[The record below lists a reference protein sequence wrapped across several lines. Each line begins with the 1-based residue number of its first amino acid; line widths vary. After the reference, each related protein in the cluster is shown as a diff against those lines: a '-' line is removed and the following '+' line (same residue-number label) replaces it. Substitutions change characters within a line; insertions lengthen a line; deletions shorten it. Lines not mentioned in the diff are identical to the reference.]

1 MVASY
6 DREDLLNTFID
17 GLYVNHVKPSFLPKG
32 FVLRSGTISFRI
44 QSMKSFYLTTA
55 IDYAN
60 GSPHLGHAYEKVLA
74 DAIARTKRLQGSSV
88 KFVTG
93 LDEHG
98 QKVQQGAETE
108 GIAPLERCDRI
119 ADEFQSMLELL
130 SISNDDYIRTTE
142 QRHKQVVAGLLQD
155 LYDRGEI
162 YQAEYQG
169 FYSTRAEQFLQEK
182 DQVDGKWPEI
192 FGEVTRITE
201 KNYFFKLSKY
211 QGWLLSHLEE
221 NPGFIEPAHRQNQVL
236 EFLKEPLNDLC
247 ISRPKERLS
256 WGIPLP
262 FDEGF
267 VTYVWFDALVNY
279 VTAAGYGDESFE
291 QFWPADLH
299 VIGKDILAPPHAVYW
314 PIMLKASNLDLPNQI
329 LAHGWWTSSGE
340 KMSKS
345 TGETVDPLSL
355 AERFEPD
362 VFRYFVLREMTVGN
376 DAEFSLE
383 RFESRYRADL
393 GNDLGNLLSRL
404 LHMTATYAGGVA
416 PEAILNEE
424 PEQTIK
430 SLWTM
435 TEEQTLSYF
444 SSYQFNQGLEKTF
457 SFIRGI
463 NKYADERK
471 PWKLA
476 KSDIPEDRLALQTCL
491 AVMIES
497 LRLASCLLAP
507 VMPSVHG
514 KINERLGMDSCT
526 SWKEDLIWDHRLE
539 GRKLREKIILFP
551 RDT

>member
-1 MVASY
+1 
-6 DREDLLNTFID
+6 
-17 GLYVNHVKPSFLPKG
+17 
-32 FVLRSGTISFRI
+32 
-44 QSMKSFYLTTA
+44 MKSYYLTTA

-60 GSPHLGHAYEKVLA
+60 GSPHLGHAYEKILTDV
-74 DAIARTKRLQGSSV
+74 IARANRLHGKSV

-108 GIAPLERCDRI
+108 GVKPIDRCDRI
-119 ADEFQSMLELL
+119 AEEFQSMLELL
-130 SISNDDYIRTTE
+130 EISNDDYIRTTQE
-142 QRHKQVVAGLLQD
+142 RHKKVVARLLQD
-155 LYDRGEI
+155 LFDRGEI

-182 DQVDGKWPEI
+182 DKVDGEWPEI
-192 FGEVTRITE
+192 FGEVTEITE

-211 QGWLLSHLEE
+211 QDWLVSHLEE
-221 NPGFIEPAHRQNQVL
+221 NPSFIEPAHRQTQVL
-236 EFLKEPLNDLC
+236 EFLKDPLNDLC
-247 ISRPKERLS
+247 ISRPVERLN

-262 FDEGF
+262 FDAEY

-279 VTAAGYGDESFE
+279 VSAAGYGEDSFDNV
-291 QFWPADLH
+291 WPADLH

-314 PIMLKASNLDLPNQI
+314 PIMLKASNLALPKQI
-329 LAHGWWTSSGE
+329 LAHGWWTSSGA

-355 AERFEPD
+355 AEKYGSD
-362 VFRYFVLREMTVGN
+362 AFRYFVMREMTVGN

-404 LHMTATYAGGVA
+404 LHMTATYEEGIT
-416 PEAILNEE
+416 PEVSFDEE
-424 PEQTIK
+424 SEQKIR
-430 SLWTM
+430 SLWELTK
-435 TEEQTLSYF
+435 EETLACI
-444 SSYQFNQGLEKTF
+444 SSYRFNQGLEKTF

-476 KSDIPEDRLALQTCL
+476 KSEEAADRRALQTCL
-491 AVMIES
+491 GTMIEA
-497 LRLASCLLAP
+497 LRLASGLLAP
-507 VMPSVHG
+507 VMPSVHA
-514 KINERLGMDSCT
+514 KINERLNLPPCVDWG
-526 SWKEDLIWDHRLE
+526 EDLCWDHRLA
-539 GRKLREKIILFP
+539 GKKLGEKTILFP
-551 RDT
+551 REV